1 MYVIQFEKL
10 VQLREFEL
18 DERRRGSGTILSEI
32 NSLQDEINRLHVELK
47 SEQKIAGESLE
58 ARFLYNEFASS
69 VIRKREWLTAA
80 IKLKEEEYDRA
91 REKVAEAYR
100 EMRKA
105 EIIRDEMIE
114 KNKKHEQALEQVELD
129 EIAQNIHR
137 RRLKS

>member
-1 MYVIQFEKL
+1 MIQFEKL

-18 DERRRGSGTILSEI
+18 DERRRESGKILSEV
-32 NSLQDEINRLHVELK
+32 NFLQDEITRLHEELK
-47 SEQKIAGESLE
+47 SEQKIAAESLE

-80 IKLKEEEYDRA
+80 IKLKEEEYERA
-91 REKVAEAYR
+91 REKVTEAYR

-105 EIIRDEMIE
+105 EIIRDDLME
-114 KNKKHEQALEQVELD
+114 KTKKHEQALEQVELD

-137 RRLKS
+137 RRTK

>member
-1 MYVIQFEKL
+1 MNQFDKL
-10 VQLREFEL
+10 LQLREFEL
-18 DERRRGSGTILSEI
+18 DERRRESGKILSEV
-32 NSLQDEINRLHVELK
+32 NFLQDEITRLHEELK
-47 SEQKIAGESLE
+47 SEQKIAAESLE

-80 IKLKEEEYDRA
+80 IKLKEEEYERA

-105 EIIRDEMIE
+105 EIIRDDLME
-114 KNKKHEQALEQVELD
+114 KTKKHEQALEQVELD

-137 RRLKS
+137 RTSK

>member
-1 MYVIQFEKL
+1 MIQFEKL

-18 DERRRGSGTILSEI
+18 DERRRDSGTILSEI

-80 IKLKEEEYDRA
+80 IKLKEEEYERA

-137 RRLKS
+137 RRIKS

>member
-1 MYVIQFEKL
+1 VIQFEKL

-18 DERRRGSGTILSEI
+18 DERRRESGKILSEV
-32 NSLQDEINRLHVELK
+32 NFLQDEINRLHEELK
-47 SEQKIAGESLE
+47 SEQKIAAESLE

-80 IKLKEEEYDRA
+80 IKLKEEEYERA

-105 EIIRDEMIE
+105 EIIRDDLME
-114 KNKKHEQALEQVELD
+114 KTKKHEQALEQVELD

-137 RRLKS
+137 RRTK

>member
-1 MYVIQFEKL
+1 MIQFEKL

-18 DERRRGSGTILSEI
+18 DERRRDSGTILSEI
-32 NSLQDEINRLHVELK
+32 NSLQDEINRLHVKLK

-80 IKLKEEEYDRA
+80 IKLKEEEYERA

-137 RRLKS
+137 RRIKS

>member
-1 MYVIQFEKL
+1 VIQFEKL

-18 DERRRGSGTILSEI
+18 DERRRDSGTILSEI

-80 IKLKEEEYDRA
+80 IKLKEEEYERA

-137 RRLKS
+137 RRIKS

>member
-1 MYVIQFEKL
+1 MIQFEKL

-18 DERRRGSGTILSEI
+18 DERRRDSGTILSEI

-80 IKLKEEEYDRA
+80 IKLKEEEYERA
-91 REKVAEAYR
+91 QERVGEAYR

-137 RRLKS
+137 RRIKS

>member
-1 MYVIQFEKL
+1 MIQFEKL

-18 DERRRGSGTILSEI
+18 DERRRDSGTILSEI

-137 RRLKS
+137 RRIKS

>member
-1 MYVIQFEKL
+1 MNQFDKL
-10 VQLREFEL
+10 LQLREFEL
-18 DERRRGSGTILSEI
+18 DERRRESGKILSEV
-32 NSLQDEINRLHVELK
+32 NFLQDEITRLHEELK
-47 SEQKIAGESLE
+47 SEQKIAAESLE

-137 RRLKS
+137 RRIKS

>member
-1 MYVIQFEKL
+1 MIQFEKL

-18 DERRRGSGTILSEI
+18 DERRRDSGTILSEI

-80 IKLKEEEYDRA
+80 IKLKEEEYERA
-91 REKVAEAYR
+91 REKVAEAVSYTHLR
-100 EMRKA
+100 A
-105 EIIRDEMIE
+105 
-114 KNKKHEQALEQVELD
+114 HET
-129 EIAQNIHR
+129 
-137 RRLKS
+137 

>member
-1 MYVIQFEKL
+1 MIQFEKL

-18 DERRRGSGTILSEI
+18 DERRRESGKILSEV
-32 NSLQDEINRLHVELK
+32 NFLQDEITRLHEELK
-47 SEQKIAGESLE
+47 SEQKIAAESLE

-80 IKLKEEEYDRA
+80 IKLKEEEYERA
-91 REKVAEAYR
+91 REKVADAYR

-105 EIIRDEMIE
+105 EIIRDDLME
-114 KNKKHEQALEQVELD
+114 KTKKHEQALEQVELD

-137 RRLKS
+137 RTSK

>member
-1 MYVIQFEKL
+1 MYSGEL
-10 VQLREFEL
+10 EVQAKRKAVAV
-18 DERRRGSGTILSEI
+18 
-32 NSLQDEINRLHVELK
+32 LQDEINRLHVELK

-137 RRLKS
+137 RRIKS

>member
-1 MYVIQFEKL
+1 MIQFEKL

-18 DERRRGSGTILSEI
+18 DERRRESGKILSEV
-32 NSLQDEINRLHVELK
+32 NFLQDEINRLHEELK
-47 SEQKIAGESLE
+47 SEQKIAAESLE

-80 IKLKEEEYDRA
+80 IKLKEEEYERA

-105 EIIRDEMIE
+105 EIIRDDLME
-114 KNKKHEQALEQVELD
+114 KTKKHEQALEQVELD

-137 RRLKS
+137 RTSK